1 MSWSRKRCNPH
12 LIPAGLNWKE
22 EWAKWAITQPNQACQ
37 QESNCADAAESIRES
52 GWFTSSGTFSNRGS
66 SCYTK
71 LPPSGQPVLLL
82 SSSTASESTANS
94 GSSTLLRYY
103 NSIEQASIA
112 SLPPESLKMLLDMR
126 KWEIEMEVKRKES
139 DREARKWEIEIEA
152 KQKEHL
158 ETLRKHCL
166 ELPSGW

>member
-1 MSWSRKRCNPH
+1 MPKEQLMQILPKAQLSRGFTEGH
-12 LIPAGLNWKE
+12 GIPSISGATDELEPEKMQPSFDSSRLELEGRVGKVG
-22 EWAKWAITQPNQACQ
+22 KVTQPNQACQ
-37 QESNCADAAESIRES
+37 QESNCTAAAESIRES
-52 GWFTSSGTFSNRGS
+52 GCFTSSGTFSNRGS

-112 SLPPESLKMLLDMR
+112 SLPPESLKMLPDMN
-126 KWEIEMEVKRKES
+126 
-139 DREARKWEIEIEA
+139 
-152 KQKEHL
+152 
-158 ETLRKHCL
+158 
-166 ELPSGW
+166 